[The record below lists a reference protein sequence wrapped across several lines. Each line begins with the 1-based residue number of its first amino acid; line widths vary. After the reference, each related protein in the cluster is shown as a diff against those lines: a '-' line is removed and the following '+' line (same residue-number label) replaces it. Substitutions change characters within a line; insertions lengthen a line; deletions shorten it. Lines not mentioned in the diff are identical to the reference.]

1 MNNKTPKMPEEKI
14 CVIGMGEIGTAIYED
29 IAKTKKIIGVDVSE
43 QRINEL
49 RQKGYNV
56 SAEIPQSDLYITA
69 VYTTDQVI
77 DVLNKISPANKPLV
91 SIESTIHPARIKEI
105 KQIAA
110 QKGFDMVVFPH
121 RFNPNDA
128 EHRVFNLKRILG
140 ADDEQSKK
148 RALEFYTQF
157 MPAELITSVSMQIA
171 ALSKILENTHR
182 FVEIAV
188 AQSYKES
195 CDKLGVDFETL
206 QKAANTKW
214 NINVKEA
221 RDGIKG
227 KCLPKD
233 VEMLAEFFDNELLK
247 QLIQLNKEYCR
258 KHTKV

>member
-1 MNNKTPKMPEEKI
+1 MPEEKI

-29 IAKTKKIIGVDVSE
+29 IAKRKKIIGVDVSE

-56 SAEIPQSDLYITA
+56 SAEIPQSDLYIIV
-69 VYTTDQVI
+69 VYTTNQVI

-105 KQIAA
+105 QHIAA
-110 QKGFDMVVFPH
+110 KKGFDLVVFPH
-121 RFNPNDA
+121 RFNPNDT
-128 EHRVFNLKRILG
+128 EHRVFNLHRILG
-140 ADDEQSKK
+140 ADDEQAKK

-157 MPAELITSVSMQIA
+157 MPAKLITLVSMQIA
-171 ALSKILENTHR
+171 AISKVLENTHR

-195 CDKLGVDFETL
+195 CDKTGVDFETL
-206 QKAANTKW
+206 RNAANTKW
-214 NINVKEA
+214 NIDVKEA

-233 VEMLAEFFDNELLK
+233 VEMLAEFFDNKVLKLL
-247 QLIQLNKEYCR
+247 IEMNKTYTEKYA
-258 KHTKV
+258 KINSTTHK